1 MKTFGGSPLNMI
13 AVAVSLLW
21 KFSTPL
27 RQAATHL
34 FVLLPLGAYIVHSL
48 NSSPLW
54 QIAIGFHLIFRKTH
68 NALLHKMKLYMILYL
83 KEFLS
88 GISKGNPV

>member
-13 AVAVSLLW
+13 AVALSLLW

-27 RQAATHL
+27 RQTATHL

-54 QIAIGFHLIFRKTH
+54 QIAIGFI
-68 NALLHKMKLYMILYL
+68 
-83 KEFLS
+83 
-88 GISKGNPV
+88 